1 MSWEDILGLPLDV
14 SAFVTNVDN
23 SKIYLHVND
32 QQTGGF
38 VSYFIA
44 EPRMYGFR
52 LRYKFGS

>member
-1 MSWEDILGLPLDV
+1 MS

-23 SKIYLHVND
+23 AKIYLHVND

-52 LRYKFGS
+52 LRYKFGG